1 MGKKGRTF
9 AGLHILLMIYSI
21 GGILSKLAAREK
33 FMSTKFCAYYIGL
46 IALLGIY
53 AIGWQQVIKRLSLTT
68 AFANKAITVVWGII
82 WGMTIFHETI
92 TPGQL
97 MGAALVACGVMLYA
111 RADEHE
117 TQELTK

>member
-9 AGLHILLMIYSI
+9 AGLHILLMIYSL

-33 FMSTKFCAYYIGL
+33 IMSAKFCVYYIGL

-97 MGAALVACGVMLYA
+97 IGAALVACGVVLYA